1 MRMRVKQRDRGETDV
16 CHTYHRLEGVVR
28 HRLGVLQPRRPRKEG
43 DKSEKPHPSQSEAA
57 ERAAI
62 QQGLPAFTH
71 HGELIVDDN
80 VKKEKKSKIDET
92 LARWFWGWQALY
104 AGACGAHSG

>member
-1 MRMRVKQRDRGETDV
+1 M